1 MEQSRHH
8 HSLNIRDALI
18 TAAWAIAI
26 ALLLK
31 IFVVGAFQIPSHS
44 MANTLLGGDYIVVS
58 KIAYDL
64 PGAEVQRGDVI
75 VFTMNDQSLI
85 KRTIG
90 LPGDVITLSPS
101 TISVNAQVQPHPPL
115 CAVTSPTVGIWNERT
130 VSFIVPR
137 AGQTITW
144 DRSTAHLYRSA
155 LEREGRKVQLDE
167 RGLTVDGTIM
177 TTHAFISD
185 AYFVMGDN
193 RANSYDSR
201 YWGFLP
207 RESIQGK
214 PLFVYW
220 SSVDRGR
227 IFSLVH

>member
-26 ALLLK
+26 ALVLK
-31 IFVVGAFQIPSHS
+31 IFVLGAFQIPSHS
-44 MANTLLGGDYIVVS
+44 MANTLLAGDYIVVS
-58 KIAYDL
+58 KIAYDM
-64 PGAEVQRGDVI
+64 PGASVQRGDVI

-85 KRTIG
+85 KRAIG
-90 LPGDVITLSPS
+90 LPGDVVTLSP
-101 TISVNAQVQPHPPL
+101 TAIRVNAQILPHPPL
-115 CAVTSPTVGIWNERT
+115 SAATSPTAGIWDERT
-130 VSFIVPR
+130 VSFTVPS
-137 AGQTITW
+137 AGRSITW
-144 DRSTAHLYRSA
+144 DRATAHLYRSA
-155 LEREGRKVQLDE
+155 LEREGHKVQLDD
-167 RGLTVDGTIM
+167 RGLMVDGSRM
-177 TTHAFISD
+177 TTHTFTSD

-207 RESIQGK
+207 KESIQGK

-220 SSVDRGR
+220 SSADRSR
-227 IFSLVH
+227 IFTMVH